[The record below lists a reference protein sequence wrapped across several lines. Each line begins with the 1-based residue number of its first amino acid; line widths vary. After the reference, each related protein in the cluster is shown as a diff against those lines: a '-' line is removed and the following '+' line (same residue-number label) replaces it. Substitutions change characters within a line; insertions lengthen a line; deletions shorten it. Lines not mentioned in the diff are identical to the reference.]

1 MKKSIIL
8 FLLTFIATTTIYAQ
22 EATATL
28 NHNNT
33 LTTYYGVDALKSAC
47 ANAQNGDVITLSHGQ
62 FNGPLINV
70 NELTIIG
77 NAMDADTTRGIMP
90 TIILGQTKINTET
103 TSFKNLCL
111 KELYTYHNTS
121 SATNRRNI
129 NFERCR
135 IKSHTFTTSATTSFL
150 LYNCIAKLGLI
161 NEIHAINSLVD
172 LAASSCK
179 FCKEGIYD
187 NCVLYLRN
195 YCYIINS
202 TLTDCIVIDYNVN
215 NHAFDSNVYLANTL
229 YVGAETEPFINCFV
243 GKAWQTGAD
252 TKIFKDDSQYYE
264 LTDEIKE
271 KYKDTDDKELGIYG
285 GAHTFSPNPIT
296 HHITRCDVAP
306 KTTPDGKLSV
316 HIWVSGAE

>member
-47 ANAQNGDVITLSHGQ
+47 ANARNGDVITLSHGQ

-90 TIILGQTKINTET
+90 TIILGETKINTET
-103 TSFKNLCL
+103 TSFKNLYL
-111 KELYTYHNTS
+111 EELYTYHSNTS
-121 SATNRRNI
+121 SGINRRNI

-135 IKSHTFTTSATTSFL
+135 IKLHTFTTSATTSFL
-150 LYNCIAKLGLI
+150 LYNCIAKLGHI

-172 LAASSCK
+172 LPNSSCK
-179 FCKEGIYD
+179 VCKEGIYD

-195 YCYIINS
+195 TSCIIN
-202 TLTDCIVIDYNVN
+202 
-215 NHAFDSNVYLANTL
+215 
-229 YVGAETEPFINCFV
+229 
-243 GKAWQTGAD
+243 
-252 TKIFKDDSQYYE
+252 
-264 LTDEIKE
+264 
-271 KYKDTDDKELGIYG
+271 
-285 GAHTFSPNPIT
+285 
-296 HHITRCDVAP
+296 
-306 KTTPDGKLSV
+306 
-316 HIWVSGAE
+316 